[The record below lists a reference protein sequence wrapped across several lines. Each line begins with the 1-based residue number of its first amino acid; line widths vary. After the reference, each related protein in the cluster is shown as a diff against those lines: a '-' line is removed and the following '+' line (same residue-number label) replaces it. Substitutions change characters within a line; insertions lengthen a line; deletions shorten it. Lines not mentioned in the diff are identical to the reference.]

1 MVGGGR
7 SVEPLDQSTVQP
19 RIDLGVVVAP
29 GLARDVTAG
38 IAENLLEDLRAHY
51 DDVDWRTEL
60 SVDRLVVPPV
70 PTTELLSAA
79 RRKLLTT
86 DWDLAVVVTDLPLR
100 VAGRTVPRHSNPTHG
115 IAVVS
120 LPALGPLH
128 LRQRLRRAVL
138 ELVGELVGHGAE
150 GRNLL
155 RELGT
160 EVANRPGFGFV
171 PAVLLSH
178 VRLLLGMVRANR
190 PWRFAARLYGALVAA
205 LAVSVYGVVTSDIWR
220 LSSALSWWRLTVTS
234 LAALAVTVVGIIAV
248 HGLWERAPDSRVRD
262 QVVLFNFATTA
273 SVAIGIVSLYVA
285 LFALILGGAE
295 LVVTPHVFAGA
306 IGHDAGLA
314 DYATLAWFV
323 ASLATIGGALGAGLE
338 SNEAIREAAYSS
350 ISEKEL
356 PSPQT
361 KPLNSQDPPSPE

>member
-1 MVGGGR
+1 MVGGGGGGQESEEHDR
-7 SVEPLDQSTVQP
+7 SVAPLDQSKAP
-19 RIDLGVVVAP
+19 PGIDLGVVVAP

-38 IAENLLEDLRAHY
+38 IAENLLDDLRARY
-51 DDVDWRTEL
+51 ADVNWRTEL
-60 SVDRLVVPPV
+60 TVDRLVMPPV
-70 PTTELLSAA
+70 PTTELFAAA
-79 RRKLLTT
+79 RRKLLAA

-100 VAGRTVPRHSNPTHG
+100 LAGRAVQRHSNPTHG

-128 LRQRLRRAVL
+128 LRQRLRRAML
-138 ELVGELVGHGAE
+138 ELVGELVGHGA
-150 GRNLL
+150 GGQNVL

-160 EVANRPGFGFV
+160 DVVHRPGLAFV

-205 LAVSVYGVVTSDIWR
+205 LAVSAYGVVTSDIWR

-234 LAALAVTVVGIIAV
+234 LATLAVTVVAIIAA
-248 HGLWERAPDSRVRD
+248 HGLWERAPNARVRD

-273 SVAIGIVSLYVA
+273 SVAIGIVSLYAA

-295 LVVTPHVFAGA
+295 LVVTPHVFARA

-314 DYATLAWFV
+314 DYAALAWFV
-323 ASLATIGGALGAGLE
+323 ASLATVGGGLGAGLE
-338 SNEAIREAAYSS
+338 SNVAIREAAYSS
-350 ISEKEL
+350 ISEREL
-356 PSPQT
+356 SE
-361 KPLNSQDPPSPE
+361 DAA

>member
-1 MVGGGR
+1 MVGGGGGGQDTEQHGR
-7 SVEPLDQSTVQP
+7 SVAPLDQSTAQP

-51 DDVDWRTEL
+51 DGVDWRTEL
-60 SVDRLVVPPV
+60 TVDRLVVPPV
-70 PTTELLSAA
+70 PTTELLAAA
-79 RRKLLTT
+79 RRKLLAA

-100 VAGRTVPRHSNPTHG
+100 LAGRTVPRHSNPTHG

-138 ELVGELVGHGAE
+138 ELVGELVGHGAG

-160 EVANRPGFGFV
+160 EVANRPGLAFV

-190 PWRFAARLYGALVAA
+190 PWRFAARLYGALFAA
-205 LAVSVYGVVTSDIWR
+205 LAVSAYGVVTSDIWR

-234 LAALAVTVVGIIAV
+234 LAALAVTVVAIIAV

-295 LVVTPHVFAGA
+295 LVVTPHVLAGA

-356 PSPQT
+356 SE
-361 KPLNSQDPPSPE
+361 DAA